1 MKRHVLPI
9 LLIISISTAL
19 YSNTLNNGFVYDD
32 ALVIVNNA
40 FIKDIHN
47 LSGLLR
53 FEKDYYSLSGEISYR
68 PVVTFTY
75 FIDHAL
81 FGLKQ
86 WGYHLTNLLLHVIN
100 SILLYTFLNLFFKS
114 SRGNE
119 HLHAL
124 KLHST
129 PSLLITL
136 LFTTHPIL
144 TEAVNAI
151 SFREDL
157 LVFTFYMAALNLYAL
172 RSNLVAISRSS
183 SAFLYIASCLLYIL
197 ALFSK
202 EMAITLPLITCYYE
216 WLYKERKNG
225 TIRPDIFNPFVIGYV
240 LITLVYLYLR
250 HEYFYNPFYRFYN
263 PMEGNVVIGGFIERT
278 LTLPW
283 ILSNYLKLSL
293 FPMSLSVDYVVQPIK
308 STSDVSFLISFVTI
322 FFILSAALIMAKGR
336 REITFGILFFIITLI
351 PVYNII
357 PLDHPFAE
365 RYLYLPAA
373 GFAITVGYSI
383 YHLFT
388 FGVRYKIQRGS
399 ILILLFV
406 ILCVYSALV
415 IKRNTVWMDEYS
427 LWSDTV
433 KKQPSSLAH
442 LNLGV
447 VYQNHGLIGEATRQY
462 KTAIRLDPKNA
473 LAHNNL
479 GLAFLNT
486 KKLDYAVSEFES
498 AIRQK
503 PDYAEAYNNLGAAH
517 MKQRNYDEAIRAF
530 KSASQ
535 LKPGYSKAHLNLG
548 VCYYE
553 TGRFDEAIFQFRTVL
568 EFDPQ
573 NEKARDYL
581 LRAQQDT
588 IIINRKK

>member
-9 LLIISISTAL
+9 FLIISISTAL

-53 FEKDYYSLSGEISYR
+53 FEKDYYPLSGEISYR

-75 FIDHAL
+75 FIDYAL

-86 WGYHLTNLLLHVIN
+86 WGFHLTNLLLHAIN
-100 SILLYTFLNLFFKS
+100 SILLYAFLNLFFKP

-124 KLHST
+124 KLHSNT
-129 PSLLITL
+129 PLLITL

-157 LVFTFYMAALNLYAL
+157 LTFTFYMAALNLHAV
-172 RSNLVAISRSS
+172 RANIITISRSS

-202 EMAITLPLITCYYE
+202 EMAITLPLIAYCYE
-216 WLYKERKNG
+216 WLYKDKNN
-225 TIRPDIFNPFVIGYV
+225 TRAILFNSYIIGYTF
-240 LITLVYLYLR
+240 ITLVYLYLR

-283 ILSNYLKLSL
+283 ILSTYLKLSL
-293 FPMSLSVDYVVQPIK
+293 FPMSLSADYAVHPIRHI
-308 STSDVSFLISFVTI
+308 SDSSFLISFVTI

-373 GFAITVGYSI
+373 GFAMAVGYSI

-388 FGVRYKIQRGS
+388 FRVRYKIQRG
-399 ILILLFV
+399 IIFILLFV
-406 ILCVYSALV
+406 ILCAYFTLV
-415 IKRNTVWMDEYS
+415 IKRNKVWRDEYS

-433 KKQPSSLAH
+433 KKQPSSLAY

-447 VYQNHGLIGEATRQY
+447 VYQNNGLLDEAAKQY
-462 KTAIRLDPKNA
+462 KMAIRLDPKNA

-479 GLAFLNT
+479 GLILLN
-486 KKLDYAVSEFES
+486 KGQLDGAVSEFES
-498 AIRQK
+498 AIRWK
-503 PDYAEAYNNLGAAH
+503 PDYAEAFNNLGAAH

-535 LKPGYSKAHLNLG
+535 LKPGYSKAHFNLG

-553 TGRFDEAIFQFRTVL
+553 TGQSDEAIFQFRTVL
-568 EFDPQ
+568 ELDPL

-581 LRAQQDT
+581 LRTQRDT
-588 IIINRKK
+588 VIINREK

>member
-9 LLIISISTAL
+9 FLIISISTAL

-53 FEKDYYSLSGEISYR
+53 FEKDYYPLSGEISYR

-75 FIDHAL
+75 FIDYAL

-86 WGYHLTNLLLHVIN
+86 WGFHLTNLLLHVIN

-124 KLHST
+124 KLHSN

-157 LVFTFYMAALNLYAL
+157 LTFTFYMAALNLHAV
-172 RSNLVAISRSS
+172 RANIIAISRSS

-202 EMAITLPLITCYYE
+202 EMAITLPLIAYCYE
-216 WLYKERKNG
+216 WLYRGKNAM
-225 TIRPDIFNPFVIGYV
+225 RAMLFNPYIIGYTF
-240 LITLVYLYLR
+240 IALVYLYLR

-263 PMEGNVVIGGFIERT
+263 PMEGDIVISGFIERT
-278 LTLPW
+278 LTLPL

-293 FPMSLSVDYVVQPIK
+293 FPISLSADYVLHPIK
-308 STSDVSFLISFVTI
+308 SVSDGSFLIPFVTI
-322 FFILSAALIMAKGR
+322 SFILSAALIMAKR
-336 REITFGILFFIITLI
+336 SREIAFGILFFIITLI
-351 PVYNII
+351 PVSNII

-373 GFAITVGYSI
+373 GFAMTVGYNI
-383 YHLFT
+383 YYLFT
-388 FGVRYKIQRGS
+388 FGIRYKMRRGI
-399 ILILLFV
+399 ILILLFI

-447 VYQNHGLIGEATRQY
+447 VYQNHGLLDESMEQY
-462 KTAIRLDPKNA
+462 KTAIMLDQRNV

-479 GLAFLNT
+479 GLALLN
-486 KKLDYAVSEFES
+486 KGQLNDAVSEFES

-530 KSASQ
+530 KFASQ
-535 LKPGYSKAHLNLG
+535 LKPGYSKAHINLG
-548 VCYYE
+548 ICYYE
-553 TGRFDEAIFQFRTVL
+553 TGHFDEAIFQFRTVL
-568 EFDPQ
+568 ELNPL

-588 IIINRKK
+588 VKINRDK